1 MADRTCPN
9 CDRKFQYPRDLKIH
23 LNRKTPCAPIIN
35 NTDLSEEQQAKPYD
49 CRYCGRRYATQ
60 PGLSRHVKQTCQIAN
75 SDEGM
80 EKLFEHT
87 LQRQLEE
94 QRFMLESQQA
104 QIAELAG
111 LLKDKLALEPKKEP
125 QVAHQIQNNAGPVQ
139 NNIDNKVVTN
149 IVIQNFDAERC
160 LQVPAELVRRLFT
173 TNARLKEFITNGP
186 VQEDAEAAVPYVL
199 EALLQITREV
209 HRDPQ
214 QRNV

>member
-1 MADRTCPN
+1 MADRTCERCGKTFELP
-9 CDRKFQYPRDLKIH
+9 CRLRAHQQ
-23 LNRKTPCAPIIN
+23 RKTPCASIVAKV
-35 NTDLSEEQQAKPYD
+35 DLSEVEQAKPHA
-49 CRYCGRRYATQ
+49 CRYCNRRFTSLQ
-60 PGLSRHVKQTCQIAN
+60 GLSQHTTKICKIAN
-75 SDEGM
+75 SEEGM

-87 LQRQLEE
+87 LQRQLED
-94 QRFMLESQQA
+94 QKTMLEAQQK
-104 QIAELAG
+104 QMDKLTH
-111 LLKDKLALEPKKEP
+111 LLEGKLALEPKMQQP
-125 QVAHQIQNNAGPVQ
+125 TAQQAHQIQNNAGPVQ
-139 NNIDNKVVTN
+139 NNTTN
-149 IVIQNFDAERC
+149 VIIQNFDAERC